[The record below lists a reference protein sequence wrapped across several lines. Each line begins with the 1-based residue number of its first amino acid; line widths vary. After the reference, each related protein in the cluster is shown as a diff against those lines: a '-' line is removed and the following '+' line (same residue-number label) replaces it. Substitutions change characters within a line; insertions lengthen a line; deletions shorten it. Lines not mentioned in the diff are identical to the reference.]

1 MTPTHY
7 SLSRSSSWPPSKAS
21 LSKVVSNID
30 HQLCLSSVDEGLGS
44 LGDKERLFVRGGKVM
59 PVIQSEDVSNGTD
72 GSGVTVMSARRMR
85 IASIFQHYYPEGG
98 WGVVLMV
105 AVIMVQVLVH
115 GLVLSYGVILPKII
129 RRFRV
134 SVTETG
140 MPLQISINW
149 FIQDI
154 SSLVC
159 RDTLK
164 I

>member
-1 MTPTHY
+1 M
-7 SLSRSSSWPPSKAS
+7 
-21 LSKVVSNID
+21 D
-30 HQLCLSSVDEGLGS
+30 HQLCPSSVDEGLGS

-115 GLVLSYGVILPKII
+115 GLVLSYGVILPKIL

-134 SVTETG
+134 TVTETG
-140 MPLQISINW
+140 MPLQIFINF
-149 FIQDI
+149 FIKGIISLVFGDI
-154 SSLVC
+154 SN
-159 RDTLK
+159 

>member
-1 MTPTHY
+1 M
-7 SLSRSSSWPPSKAS
+7 
-21 LSKVVSNID
+21 D
-30 HQLCLSSVDEGLGS
+30 HQLCPSSVDEGLGS

-59 PVIQSEDVSNGTD
+59 PVIQSEDASNGTD

-105 AVIMVQVLVH
+105 AVIMVQILVH
-115 GLVLSYGVILPKII
+115 GLVLSYGIILPKII